1 MWKGKIERQKDRDK
15 RMKLIKTKAEEP
27 KFEMILGNVRLN
39 PALLTPML
47 MNNKR
52 M

>member
-1 MWKGKIERQKDRDK
+1 MWKGKTERQKEREK
-15 RMKLIKTKAEEP
+15 RMNLIKTKAEEP
-27 KFEMILGNVRLN
+27 KFEMILSNVRLN